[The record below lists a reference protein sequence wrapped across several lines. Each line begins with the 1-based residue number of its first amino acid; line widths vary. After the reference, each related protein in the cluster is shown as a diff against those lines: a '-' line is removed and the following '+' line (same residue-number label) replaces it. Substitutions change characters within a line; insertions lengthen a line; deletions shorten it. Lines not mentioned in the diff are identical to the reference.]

1 MVPPHQPQRRRQPQR
16 QRRRGMR
23 LQTVLDSR
31 IIRRPRGIECSRQR
45 LQARRQRRLPA
56 AFGVRRLLPAA
67 AIALLASGAGTVSA
81 QSWPSRPVTLVVP
94 YTPGTGQ
101 DTQITLPDKRTE
113 VTDASGGGLENPNV
127 PSANSDAG
135 KEFVA
140 RVLGSN
146 NRVWGEIL
154 GSNYQKPKLVLFS
167 GFVQSA
173 CGNAQAAMGPFY
185 CPADQKVYIDLSFY
199 QDMKNKLGAPGDFAQ
214 ACVIAHEVG
223 HHVQNLLGI
232 ADKVTQA
239 RMRASKADANALS
252 VRMELQADCFSGI
265 WAQEANASAKILED
279 GDIEEE
285 VGEVLIG
292 HDRAIHG
299 DDEGFFAEARDVLQD
314 APQVGGFHLGDLP
327 RGGRGCRRGHEL
339 FARLHL

>member
-1 MVPPHQPQRRRQPQR
+1 MRLDNEKPDYDSIED
-16 QRRRGMR
+16 RRGQGGGMGFPGGGR
-23 LQTVLDSR
+23 RGGVNIPIGMGRGGFSFKTIIILVIIYFIFKFMFGLDLLQVLN
-31 IIRRPRGIECSRQR
+31 GGGGM
-45 LQARRQRRLPA
+45 
-56 AFGVRRLLPAA
+56 GV
-67 AIALLASGAGTVSA
+67 
-81 QSWPSRPVTLVVP
+81 
-94 YTPGTGQ
+94 PGTGQ

-154 GSNYQKPKLVLFS
+154 GSGYQKPKLVLFS

-173 CGNAQAAMGPFY
+173 CGSAQSAMGPFY

-214 ACVIAHEVG
+214 AYVIAHEVG

-232 ADKVTQA
+232 ADKVQQA
-239 RMRASKADANALS
+239 RMRASKTEANALS

-265 WAQEANASAKILED
+265 WAQEANASARILED
-279 GDIEEE
+279 GDIEE
-285 VGEVLIG
+285 GLNAAA
-292 HDRAIHG
+292 AIG
-299 DDEGFFAEARDVLQD
+299 DDRLQKQSQGYVVPESFTHGSSAQRVNWFKKGLNAQSLKD
-314 APQVGGFHLGDLP
+314 CDTFSASNL
-327 RGGRGCRRGHEL
+327 
-339 FARLHL
+339 